1 MTKVANNS
9 KMVDVIVST
18 FPPITFA
25 FSYGSAVTPQLGYS
39 TQPIITTNDAL
50 VSPLSEVASQLGNEQ
65 SLKGKDSSSRTSK
78 EIQSETGYS
87 LPRGNTKPPMLD
99 MIFAV
104 ENSKA
109 WHASNLAL
117 NRSHYSFPWQ
127 FLGAGMIEAVQSK
140 SGAGIWYNTL
150 VPIPG
155 ANNGATM
162 KYGVMSVDHLLDDLL
177 NWKYLYAAGRLHKPV
192 RISPPVTGATCGN
205 NPTRRGDLPKVKF
218 AEGERRDKILAASR
232 ENLRHAL
239 RAALLMLPSEF
250 SAEDLYTAIAA
261 LSYNG
266 DWRMVFGENPHKV
279 SNIVSAQISL
289 FHSLYGP
296 ILNSSF
302 PSVSVSGL
310 NESIIPQHAILVT
323 DLSADD
329 VRRLRFKQNTSLE
342 ARLALGLSLPVRV
355 QKRMAE
361 AQIRNS
367 NSDEEEKCSTLRSSV
382 SYFVT
387 GLSTSGRS
395 KTTIPQETHTPTN
408 LSPRKRIALVVAEEG
423 RALLSRLQQQRLQ
436 VLISNKE
443 RWENRMRKVFR
454 IPESGLE
461 QQAKTSINAH
471 DDTSSSRI
479 VTPKNVYLQHS
490 QAAAEIDGTTSLHYT
505 SAIGI
510 PKVLNFW
517 DKIVVHNVANMK
529 EVGLS
534 FDVGPFATRFLKPS
548 IAHIVGLHARTQSIK
563 GILTAGPF
571 KATLYAAEKLQKF
584 FKVLIFKKR

>member
-1 MTKVANNS
+1 MTKIANKS
-9 KMVDVIVST
+9 SLVEVILSN
-18 FPPITFA
+18 FPPISFA

-50 VSPLSEVASQLGNEQ
+50 VSPLSEVASKLGTEQ
-65 SLKGKDSSSRTSK
+65 SLKDKA
-78 EIQSETGYS
+78 
-87 LPRGNTKPPMLD
+87 KPPMLD

-104 ENSKA
+104 EDSKA

-127 FLGAGMIEAVQSK
+127 FLGEGMIEAVQSK

-192 RISPPVTGATCGN
+192 RIAPPVIGATCGD
-205 NPTRRGDLPKVKF
+205 NPTRRGDLPKVAF

-296 ILNSSF
+296 ILNNSF

-361 AQIRNS
+361 AQIRHS
-367 NSDEEEKCSTLRSSV
+367 NSDKCSTLRSSV

-387 GLSTSGRS
+387 GLSTSERS
-395 KTTIPQETHTPTN
+395 QTTIPQETHAPTN
-408 LSPRKRIALVVAEEG
+408 LSPRKRIALLVAEEG

-461 QQAKTSINAH
+461 QQAKTSSDAH
-471 DDTSSSRI
+471 DTSSSRI
-479 VTPKNVYLQHS
+479 VTPNNVYLQQS
-490 QAAAEIDGTTSLHYT
+490 QAAAEIDGTTTSLHYA

-517 DKIVVHNVANMK
+517 DQIVVHNVANK
-529 EVGLS
+529 NKAVGQSVDVGL
-534 FDVGPFATRFLKPS
+534 FATRFLKPS
-548 IAHIVGLHARTQSIK
+548 IAHIVGSHARTQSIK

-571 KATLYAAEKLQKF
+571 KATLYAAEKLHKF
-584 FKVLIFKKR
+584 FRVLIFKKR